1 MSDYLDTLE
10 TVKYMSDNYL
20 MDLWIPTLENDEDR
34 VKYIDFMIERL
45 MELRE
50 RYAEE

>member
-1 MSDYLDTLE
+1 MSNYLDTLE
-10 TVKYMSDNYL
+10 TVEDLSDNYL
-20 MDLWIPTLENDEDR
+20 TGLWLPTLENDEDR

-45 MELRE
+45 MELRK